1 MEADNEMK
9 IVLVTGT
16 SSGLGLALVE
26 FLLSLG
32 GYRVIGL
39 DKEDQVKFRGDE
51 RYTHL
56 RCDLLDFEKVKLVV
70 EDHGVSRMKLFSLVN
85 CAGVMPSSIISSL
98 DPDKALKAFALNCVA
113 PIFLAKILL
122 KALARASNSSIVNV
136 TSIAADINIPGE
148 VIYGATKSALRHASE
163 SMSIEFARFGIR
175 VNCVAPALVATPL
188 TQHLSQNQKEFM
200 FSKQAHSQE
209 VRPHDVAVVI
219 QSIIEGSK
227 FVTGSTLYVGGV
239 VK

>member
-1 MEADNEMK
+1 
-9 IVLVTGT
+9 
-16 SSGLGLALVE
+16 
-26 FLLSLG
+26 
-32 GYRVIGL
+32 
-39 DKEDQVKFRGDE
+39 
-51 RYTHL
+51 
-56 RCDLLDFEKVKLVV
+56 
-70 EDHGVSRMKLFSLVN
+70 
-85 CAGVMPSSIISSL
+85 L

-122 KALARASNSSIVNV
+122 KALARAGNSSIVNV

-200 FSKQAHSQE
+200 LSKQAHSQE

-239 VK
+239 VR